1 MRPDAP
7 ENSADETQ
15 SSESSA
21 SPSAHRASETFVPDG
36 SDTSSKLAGSGTWR
50 DAADVGYW
58 VGRRLGK
65 YDVIA
70 VLGSGGMGVV
80 YKAHDSLIERDVAI
94 KVLPR
99 ELSENPT
106 ILRRFLAEAKSAGR
120 LNHPNAVA
128 IYEVARDNQTD
139 YLVMEFVPGG
149 SVADQLVK
157 RGPLPVAEAT
167 RILAEA
173 CKGIAAAHAVEL
185 VHRDVKPANLLLALD
200 GSVKVADFGLA
211 KGPTSNSEQVTQAGT
226 VVGTPYFMS
235 PEQCEGRTVD
245 HRSDLYSLGAT
256 YYSLLTGANP
266 YEKAGSVM
274 QVMYGHCQGPILDP
288 RELNAAV
295 PAACAQIIAQA
306 TAKLPDGRY
315 RSAAEMLTDLNTVL
329 ATLSGSG
336 IVLPSHSGIAVAP
349 SFPSAMTI
357 PAVSQRR
364 KLLLWGAGLAI
375 CLLAGITIGLGVHN
389 RSAHSFGDTPID
401 AATSEINA
409 DNLPVVVAPAGPPI
423 KIGILH
429 SLTGTLADSE
439 SPVVDVALL
448 AIAEINAIGGVLG
461 RPVEAIVRDGNSD
474 AAVFAAEAR
483 RLIEDEQVCTVFGCW
498 TSSSRK
504 TVVPIFEEHDHLL
517 VYPVQYE
524 GLETSPV
531 VFYTGAAPNQQI
543 IPAVKWAFAFN
554 DKRRFFLVGSDYVF
568 PRTAGAI
575 IKDTLHELG
584 AELVGQAYLPL
595 GSPQFEQV
603 VQQIVA
609 AKPDVILNTINGDSN
624 IAFFRDLRRAN
635 ITPETI
641 PTISF
646 SIGEEELRH
655 LNPAHMAGDY
665 AAWNYFQ
672 SIDSPENRQFVE
684 RVRTKYG
691 PQRVITDPMEAAWF
705 GVKLWAE
712 GVAAAGSDKPAEIR
726 RAMRNLRM
734 TAPEGEVR
742 LDPVTQHTFKTPRI
756 GRILPSGQF
765 EIVWTATKPEAPLPF
780 PRSRTTEQWHTF
792 LQDLYTGWGGQ
803 WSAPVE

>member
-1 MRPDAP
+1 MLPDAP
-7 ENSADETQ
+7 EQSADKTQ
-15 SSESSA
+15 SGDSNVPPPER
-21 SPSAHRASETFVPDG
+21 RADETFVPDG
-36 SDTSSKLAGSGTWR
+36 SDTSSRLAGSGTWR

-99 ELSENPT
+99 ELSENST
-106 ILRRFLAEAKSAGR
+106 VLRRFLAEARAAGR
-120 LNHPNAVA
+120 LNHPNTVA
-128 IYEVARDNQTD
+128 IYEVARDDQTD

-149 SVADQLVK
+149 SVADQLIK

-173 CKGIAAAHAVEL
+173 CKGIAAAHAVDL
-185 VHRDVKPANLLLALD
+185 VHRDVKPANLLLAHD

-211 KGPTSNSEQVTQAGT
+211 KGTTSNSEQVTQAGT

-235 PEQCEGRTVD
+235 PEQCEGRVLD

-266 YEKAGSVM
+266 YENAGSVM

-288 RELNAAV
+288 RELNAGV
-295 PAACAQIIAQA
+295 PNACATIIAQA
-306 TAKLPDGRY
+306 TAKRPDERY
-315 RSAAEMLTDLNTVL
+315 GSATEMLSDLNVIL
-329 ATLSGSG
+329 ATLSGAG
-336 IVLPSHSGIAVAP
+336 IVLPSRSGVAVAP
-349 SFPSAMTI
+349 SFPGAPTI
-357 PAVSQRR
+357 PSVKPRRRFVIWVAALAVCA
-364 KLLLWGAGLAI
+364 LAGVGIGLAVH
-375 CLLAGITIGLGVHN
+375 GRGPSTIGDN
-389 RSAHSFGDTPID
+389 FSDTDGTDLNGEALPLP
-401 AATSEINA
+401 ATTTA
-409 DNLPVVVAPAGPPI
+409 LPI
-423 KIGILH
+423 KVGILH

-439 SPVVDVALL
+439 SPVVDSALL
-448 AIAEINAIGGVLG
+448 AIAEINAAGGVLG
-461 RPVEAIVRDGNSD
+461 RPIEAIVRDGSSD
-474 AAVFAAEAR
+474 SDVFAAEAR
-483 RLIEDEQVCTVFGCW
+483 KLINEDRVCTVFGCW
-498 TSSSRK
+498 TSASRK

-524 GLETSPV
+524 GLEASPV

-568 PRTAGAI
+568 PRTAGEI
-575 IKDTLHELG
+575 IKDTLRELG
-584 AELVGQAYLPL
+584 AELVGAAYVPL

-609 AKPDVILNTINGDSN
+609 ARPDVILNTINGDSN
-624 IAFFRDLRRAN
+624 IAFFRDLRRAG
-635 ITPETI
+635 ITPEVI

-655 LNPAHMAGDY
+655 LNPAHMAGDF

-672 SIDSPENRQFVE
+672 SIDTSENRQFVE
-684 RVRTKYG
+684 RFRTKYG

-712 GVAAAGSDKPAEIR
+712 GVSAAGSDSPVEIR
-726 RAMRNLRM
+726 RAMRNRQM
-734 TAPEGEVR
+734 TAPEGAVR

-756 GRILPSGQF
+756 GRILASGQF
-765 EIVWTATKPEAPLPF
+765 EIVWTATRPEAPLPF
-780 PRSRTTEQWHTF
+780 PRSRSTEKWQAF
-792 LQDLYTGWGGQ
+792 LQDLHSGWNGQ